1 MVKKLPKIYFK
12 RNKKNMIGFNHKIQK
27 SLLYNLIIFD
37 FIFLINYTKKT
48 SNLVIKKYHVSK
60 KLYAVRLTIFELL
73 KSIKRFL
80 RSFQFFNKWKDKKT
94 LFYICI
100 DNPQYIKFLNIL
112 FEKYN
117 LNTTLN
123 ISTTLPKFCL
133 KSNEL
138 KSILILDKFLSNS
151 NYKNL
156 NFYKFFLIKEINSFN
171 NVNNSGSYKVYN
183 NLNDFKKLLFLG
195 IFLLQILK
203 K

>member
-1 MVKKLPKIYFK
+1 VVEKLSKIYFK
-12 RNKKNMIGFNHKIQK
+12 RNKKNMRGFNNQIQK
-27 SLLYNLIIFD
+27 SLVYNLIAFD
-37 FIFLINYTKKT
+37 FIFLTSSTKKI
-48 SNLVIKKYHVSK
+48 SNLATKKYKVSK
-60 KLYAVRLTIFELL
+60 KFYVVRLAIFELL

-80 RSFQFFNKWKDKKT
+80 RSFQFLNKWKDKKT

-100 DNPQYIKFLNIL
+100 DNPQYIQFLNIL
-112 FEKYN
+112 FEKYD

-123 ISTTLPKFCL
+123 ISSLLPEGSL

-138 KSILILDKFLSNS
+138 KSILILDKFISSS

-156 NFYKFFLIKEINSFN
+156 NFYQFFLVQEINSFN
-171 NVNNSGSYKVYN
+171 NLNNSGAYKVYN

-195 IFLLQILK
+195 VFLLQILK

>member
-1 MVKKLPKIYFK
+1 MS
-12 RNKKNMIGFNHKIQK
+12 GFNNKIQK

-37 FIFLINYTKKT
+37 FIFLTNYTKKT
-48 SNLVIKKYHVSK
+48 SNLVAKKYHVSK
-60 KLYAVRLTIFELL
+60 KLYVVRLAILELL

-80 RSFQFFNKWKDKKT
+80 RSFQFLNKWKDKKT
-94 LFYICI
+94 LFYIAI
-100 DNPQYIKFLNIL
+100 DNPQYIQFLNVL

-123 ISTTLPKFCL
+123 ISSILPGLSL
-133 KSNEL
+133 KHNEL
-138 KSILILDKFLSNS
+138 KSILILDKFISNNS
-151 NYKNL
+151 YKNL
-156 NFYKFFLIKEINSFN
+156 NSYQFFLVQEINSFN
-171 NVNNSGSYKVYN
+171 NVNNSGAYKVYN

>member
-1 MVKKLPKIYFK
+1 MVKKLSKFYSK
-12 RNKKNMIGFNHKIQK
+12 RNKKNMRGFNNKIQK

-37 FIFLINYTKKT
+37 FIFLTNYTKKT
-48 SNLVIKKYHVSK
+48 SNLVSKKYHVSK
-60 KLYAVRLTIFELL
+60 KLYVVRLAILELL

-80 RSFQFFNKWKDKKT
+80 RSFQFLNKWKDKKT
-94 LFYICI
+94 LFHICI
-100 DNPQYIKFLNIL
+100 DNPQHIKFLNVL

-123 ISTTLPKFCL
+123 ISTLLPGLSL

-138 KSILILDKFLSNS
+138 KSILILDKFLSNNS
-151 NYKNL
+151 YKNL
-156 NFYKFFLIKEINSFN
+156 NFYQFFLVQEINSFVN
-171 NVNNSGSYKVYN
+171 INNSGAYKIYN

>member
-1 MVKKLPKIYFK
+1 VVKKLSKIYLK
-12 RNKKNMIGFNHKIQK
+12 RNKKNMKGFNNKIQK

-37 FIFLINYTKKT
+37 FIFLTNYTKKT
-48 SNLVIKKYHVSK
+48 SNLVKKKYQISK
-60 KLYAVRLTIFELL
+60 KLYVVRLAILDLL

-80 RSFQFFNKWKDKKT
+80 RSFQFFNKWKDKNK
-94 LFYICI
+94 LFHICI
-100 DNPQYIKFLNIL
+100 DNPQYIKFLNVL
-112 FEKYN
+112 FEKYD

-123 ISTTLPKFCL
+123 ISTLLPGVSL

-138 KSILILDKFLSNS
+138 KSILILDKFISNN

-156 NFYKFFLIKEINSFN
+156 NFYQFFLVQEINSFN
-171 NVNNSGSYKVYN
+171 NVNNSGTYKVYN

>member
-1 MVKKLPKIYFK
+1 MVKKLSKIHLK
-12 RNKKNMIGFNHKIQK
+12 RNKKNMKGFNNKIQK

-37 FIFLINYTKKT
+37 FIFLTNYTKKT
-48 SNLVIKKYHVSK
+48 SNLAVKKYHVSK
-60 KLYAVRLTIFELL
+60 KLYVVRLAILELL

-80 RSFQFFNKWKDKKT
+80 RSFQFLNKWKDKKT
-94 LFYICI
+94 LFHICI
-100 DNPQYIKFLNIL
+100 DNPHYIKILNVL

-123 ISTTLPKFCL
+123 ISTLLPGASL

-138 KSILILDKFLSNS
+138 KSILILDKFLSTN

-156 NFYKFFLIKEINSFN
+156 NFYQFFLIQEINSFN
-171 NVNNSGSYKVYN
+171 TVNNSGAYKVYN

>member
-1 MVKKLPKIYFK
+1 M
-12 RNKKNMIGFNHKIQK
+12 RGFNNKIQK

-37 FIFLINYTKKT
+37 FIFLTNYTKKT
-48 SNLVIKKYHVSK
+48 SNLATKKYHVSK
-60 KLYAVRLTIFELL
+60 NLYVVRLAVLELL

-80 RSFQFFNKWKDKKT
+80 RSFQFLNKWKDKKT
-94 LFYICI
+94 LLYICI
-100 DNPQYIKFLNIL
+100 DNPQYIQFLNVL

-123 ISTTLPKFCL
+123 ISTLLPGLSL

-138 KSILILDKFLSNS
+138 KSILILDKLISNS
-151 NYKNL
+151 SYKNL
-156 NFYKFFLIKEINSFN
+156 NFYQFFLVQEVNSFN
-171 NVNNSGSYKVYN
+171 NINNSGAYKIYN

>member
-1 MVKKLPKIYFK
+1 MVKKLSKIYFK
-12 RNKKNMIGFNHKIQK
+12 RNKKNMRGFTNKIQK

-37 FIFLINYTKKT
+37 FIFLTNYTKKT
-48 SNLVIKKYHVSK
+48 SNLITKKYHVSK
-60 KLYAVRLTIFELL
+60 KIYIARLAVLELL

-80 RSFQFFNKWKDKKT
+80 RSFQFLNKWKDKKT
-94 LFYICI
+94 LLYICM

-123 ISTTLPKFCL
+123 ISTFLPGLSL
-133 KSNEL
+133 KTNEL
-138 KSILILDKFLSNS
+138 KSILILDKFLSNN

-156 NFYKFFLIKEINSFN
+156 NFYQFFLIQEINSFN
-171 NVNNSGSYKVYN
+171 NTRNSSTYKVYN
-183 NLNDFKKLLFLG
+183 NLQDFKKLLFLG
-195 IFLLQILK
+195 IFLLQIFK

>member
-1 MVKKLPKIYFK
+1 VVKKLSKIYFK
-12 RNKKNMIGFNHKIQK
+12 RNKKNMKGFNNKIQK

-37 FIFLINYTKKT
+37 FIFLTNYAKKT
-48 SNLVIKKYHVSK
+48 SSLVTKKYHVSK
-60 KLYAVRLTIFELL
+60 KLYVVRLAILELL

-80 RSFQFFNKWKDKKT
+80 RSFQFLNKWKDKKT
-94 LFYICI
+94 LFHICI
-100 DNPQYIKFLNIL
+100 ENLDYIKILNVL

-123 ISTTLPKFCL
+123 ISTLLPGSNL
-133 KSNEL
+133 KSNQL
-138 KSILILDKFLSNS
+138 KSILILDKFLSSN

-156 NFYKFFLIKEINSFN
+156 NFDQFFLIQEINSFN
-171 NVNNSGSYKVYN
+171 NVNNSGVYKVYN

>member
-1 MVKKLPKIYFK
+1 M
-12 RNKKNMIGFNHKIQK
+12 RGFNNQIQK
-27 SLLYNLIIFD
+27 SLVYNLIAFD
-37 FIFLINYTKKT
+37 FIFLTSSIKKT
-48 SNLVIKKYHVSK
+48 SNLATKKYKVSK
-60 KLYAVRLTIFELL
+60 KLYVVRLAIFELL

-80 RSFQFFNKWKDKKT
+80 RSFQFLNTWKDKKT

-100 DNPQYIKFLNIL
+100 DNPQYIQFLNIL
-112 FEKYN
+112 FEKYD

-123 ISTTLPKFCL
+123 ISSLLPEGSL

-138 KSILILDKFLSNS
+138 KSILILDKFISSS

-156 NFYKFFLIKEINSFN
+156 NFYQFFLVHEINSFN
-171 NVNNSGSYKVYN
+171 NINNSGAYKVYN